1 MIDKLNNG
9 FYNFLNKQYEYLPV
23 IIVFVLLFI
32 SIVSVI
38 LIGIVIHFE
47 KLDQM
52 ILRIILINMMEN

>member
-38 LIGIVIHFE
+38 LLGIVIYFE
-47 KLDQM
+47 KL
-52 ILRIILINMMEN
+52 N

>member
-1 MIDKLNNG
+1 MIYKLKNC

-38 LIGIVIHFE
+38 LLGIVIYFE
-47 KLDQM
+47 KL
-52 ILRIILINMMEN
+52 N